1 MIDYYMVLR
10 HLHITAVALSGSLFL
25 LRGLG
30 IFAGAVWPKASSVR
44 YLSVAVDTLL
54 LVAAL
59 LLTVVIQQYPF
70 IQGWLTVKVLLL
82 IVYIVLGVM
91 AFREGRPRSF
101 RIGFWVLAIAIYLF
115 IISVAITHHPL
126 GVFSGLI

>member
-1 MIDYYMVLR
+1 MIDYYMELR

-30 IFAGAVWPKASSVR
+30 IFAGAAWPKASPVR
-44 YLSVAVDTLL
+44 YLSYTIDTLL
-54 LVAAL
+54 LVAAV
-59 LLTVVIQQYPF
+59 LLTIVIQQYPF
-70 IQGWLTVKVLLL
+70 VQGWLTVKGLLL
-82 IVYIVLGVM
+82 VVYIALGVM
-91 AFREGRPRSF
+91 AFREGRPRSY
-101 RIGFWVLAIAIYLF
+101 RIGFWTLAVMIYLF